1 MISEFEINWRQRV
14 REDSMNA
21 IQNPEIASD
30 QVEESSDDDESN
42 GENDELK
49 QESKRF
55 KEIITMLDKIKRCPI
70 FNDNSQDMLST
81 ITKKIEDLQLKNR
94 KQSSTKVY
102 FNKSLQIF
110 LSQFFV
116 KEYLYVY
123 KYLISHLQSS

>member
-1 MISEFEINWRQRV
+1 MISEFEIDWRQRV
-14 REDSMNA
+14 REDSVNA